1 MLSYTISRWVTDQV
15 IISDEKDYKLIVDE
29 VSSKSSYELKVY
41 IVEKRFVTSN
51 LFYFFLSDCLLEI
64 GGGKD
69 DSEEKAEHEEAAGS
83 QKKQIH
89 FLTHIFVDISC
100 GS

>member
-89 FLTHIFVDISC
+89 F
-100 GS
+100 